1 MNDTLNTPVIKKG
14 LELELDIES
23 LAYGGM
29 GLARKDNFVV
39 FVKGAIPGQ
48 KVLAKIYK
56 KKNGFAEARVLDILT
71 ESPHAVEVKC
81 NHYYICSKV
90 QNLSYK
96 EQLKE
101 KANQVEDAFRRLGS
115 FTDFKLNSTV
125 AADPIFNYRNK
136 MEFTFS
142 PYRWVLDSEPEGV
155 DRSFALGLH
164 IPGRYDKI
172 LDIKNC
178 HIQPEI
184 GNKILKVAREVCL
197 SNLDLKPYDP
207 KSHVGFLRYLMI
219 RYGVNTNQLMIN
231 IVTSYNDINKL
242 SPLTD
247 TLLKE
252 FPEITSMVNNV
263 NTRKADVAYGE
274 YETLIFGNPYIEEKM
289 GDLTF
294 EISANSFFQTNTFQ
308 GLRLYQ
314 EVEKVAELSGNEV
327 IFDLYCGTGTI
338 GLFLANKAKE
348 VYGFEIIR
356 SSLED
361 AEKNAEKN
369 GVDNIFFLKSNLDT
383 FFKSGQLSR
392 KIPKPDIIILDPPR
406 AGMHPDM
413 TNYLHKLKAKKI
425 IYVSCNPTTQ
435 ARDAK
440 ILAEKGYHIKKASM
454 VDMFPHTP
462 HIETVVL
469 FSK

>member
-1 MNDTLNTPVIKKG
+1 
-14 LELELDIES
+14 
-23 LAYGGM
+23 M

-90 QNLSYK
+90 QNLSYE

-314 EVEKVAELSGNEV
+314 EVEKAAELSGNEV

-392 KIPKPDIIILDPPR
+392 KIPKPDIVILDPPR

>member
-1 MNDTLNTPVIKKG
+1 MNDTLNIPVIKKG

-90 QNLSYK
+90 QNLSYE

-314 EVEKVAELSGNEV
+314 EVEKAAELSGNEV